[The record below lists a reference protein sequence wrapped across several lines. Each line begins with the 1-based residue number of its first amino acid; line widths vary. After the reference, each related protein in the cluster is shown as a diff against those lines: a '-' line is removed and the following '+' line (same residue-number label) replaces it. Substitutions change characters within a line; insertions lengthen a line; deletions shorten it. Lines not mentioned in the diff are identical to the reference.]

1 MITGMFWSSG
11 SVLVSKCYMFGT
23 YDLGKYI
30 FSDMY
35 FCHLFTLAFLTTKD
49 LAREVYQ
56 AKLHSSVFRIS
67 DNLQLPSA
75 CSCSLLFSFNL
86 AFSYSANAT
95 VVLFHRS
102 RLHRRLP
109 RQKFFDSDSLPTF
122 A

>member
-35 FCHLFTLAFLTTKD
+35 FCHLCTLAFLTTKD

-56 AKLHSSVFRIS
+56 AKLHSSVSRIS
-67 DNLQLPSA
+67 DNLQLP
-75 CSCSLLFSFNL
+75 CLQLLVAVFFHPG
-86 AFSYSANAT
+86 FF
-95 VVLFHRS
+95 VLCQCHCC
-102 RLHRRLP
+102 
-109 RQKFFDSDSLPTF
+109 TF
-122 A
+122 PP